1 MFVLLACTQPAPKPG
16 GVEEVPSPWEGED
29 DSEVYDPAVLHEV
42 SFTLDPADWDTLR
55 VQERTYYDLL
65 GPGCMEGPFD
75 SPYTWFDA
83 TMTFDGEDLG
93 TVAVRKKGLIG
104 SNSWERPSL
113 RVDTDDRGGGR
124 FHGLEKL
131 VFNNN
136 NQDQSRMRTC
146 LAHQWFTDVGLVA
159 PRCSLAHVTV
169 NGEDLGVYD
178 NTEAIEP
185 ELVERVLGEP
195 PTSMYEGALS
205 DFRDGWEATFESEVD
220 GSDGAD
226 IAAVTDA
233 LESDDDTLLAALD
246 EVLDLDAYFTFWAAE
261 ALAGHWDGYN
271 GNTNNFYVYG
281 IPGDGR
287 LRFIASGPDAAFD
300 SREPWAEGW
309 TPTVG
314 ALANRLIQHEEGR
327 ARYEAEL
334 VRLATEVW
342 DGGAAAA
349 RVEAWKELA
358 HDALEV
364 SERRA
369 AADLADI
376 VAARAD
382 DVLAGM
388 GGDIDPGALRGDFCW
403 TDIGTVEVV
412 FATEWGTYPT
422 GDLYGEGQ
430 VEATYVLREVTY
442 PTTADG
448 VTIGEYDEQAIW
460 LTISEIAPDVFL
472 APYVVFDPD
481 ELVDGAVLDID
492 GGAAEGGLLYASADT
507 GGTFQTAA
515 YIEGTLTFESGAA
528 VDGADVVGVLE
539 ATILGSEK

>member
-1 MFVLLACTQPAPKPG
+1 VLFLLACTHPDSKPG
-16 GVEEVPSPWEGED
+16 AVEEVPSPWGED
-29 DSEVYDPAVLHEV
+29 DGSAVYDPDVLHEV
-42 SFTLDPADWDTLR
+42 TFTLDAADWEALR

-83 TMTFDGEDLG
+83 DMTFDGESVG

-104 SNSWERPSL
+104 SNSWDRPSL
-113 RVDTDDRGGGR
+113 RVDTDDRGAGR

-136 NQDQSRMRTC
+136 NQDESRMRTC
-146 LAHQWFTDVGLVA
+146 VAHRWFTDAGLVA

-205 DFRDGWEATFESEVD
+205 DFRDGWEATFESELD
-220 GSDGAD
+220 GSDGTD

-233 LESDDDTLLAALD
+233 LASDDDTLLEALD
-246 EVLDLDAYFTFWAAE
+246 GPLDLDAFFTFWAAE
-261 ALAGHWDGYN
+261 AFAGHWDGYN

-281 IPGDGR
+281 APEDGR

-300 SREPWAEGW
+300 SRTPFDPIWA
-309 TPTVG
+309 PTVS

-334 VRLATEVW
+334 TRLATDVW
-342 DGGAAAA
+342 DADAALT
-349 RVEAWKELA
+349 RIDAWKELA
-358 HDALEV
+358 RDAMTV
-364 SERRA
+364 GERRA
-369 AADLADI
+369 VSDLADV
-376 VAARAD
+376 VAAKAD
-382 DVLAGM
+382 DILGAI
-388 GGDIDPGALRGDFCW
+388 GGDVEPAALRGDFCW
-403 TDIGTVEVV
+403 VDIGTVEVE
-412 FATEWGTYPT
+412 FATEYGTYPY
-422 GDLYGEGQ
+422 GDLYGEGRA
-430 VEATYVLREVTY
+430 ETTYVLRDVSY
-442 PTTADG
+442 PSTANG
-448 VTIGEYDEQAIW
+448 VTVGDYDGQAIW
-460 LTISEIAPDVFL
+460 LTISEIAPDVYL

-481 ELVDGAVLDID
+481 DLVDGAVITID
-492 GGAAEGGLLYASADT
+492 GGQAEGGLLYASADT

-515 YIEGTLTFESGAA
+515 YIQGTLTIESGAA
-528 VDGADVVGVLE
+528 VDGADVEGVLE
-539 ATILGSEK
+539 ASVLGAEK